1 MINWEPDR
9 LPDQL
14 LPPNVDPIIT
24 LDEIINSGPEEYAKL
39 YYMRSGRY
47 LGVYPDRAAADAAD
61 PYCFVRKFL
70 GGRPLPWEK

>member
-14 LPPNVDPIIT
+14 LPPNVDLCH

-39 YYMRSGRY
+39 YYMRSAVPGG
-47 LGVYPDRAAADAAD
+47 LPDRAADAAD
-61 PYCFVRKFL
+61 PYCLSEFL
-70 GGRPLPWEK
+70 AAGRFRGK